1 MAVRVRVSSE
11 APKECN
17 CTAVAFFCFFRKAR
31 FLKNSPGIMK
41 RIILT
46 VALAAMSFVGAFAQD
61 VLGKW
66 KLEDGSAIVEVYKEG
81 DHYNG
86 RVIWLAEPTDPNG
99 VPYKDAM
106 NPDPKLQ
113 SREIMGLNMLHG
125 LKKDGNKYGNGTI
138 YDPNNGKTYFCSM
151 KVDGDILKVH
161 GSLDK
166 KGWVGRTMDW
176 YRVKE

>member
-1 MAVRVRVSSE
+1 
-11 APKECN
+11 
-17 CTAVAFFCFFRKAR
+17 
-31 FLKNSPGIMK
+31 MK
-41 RIILT
+41 KIILT

-86 RVIWLAEPTDPNG
+86 RVVWLAEPTDPNG
-99 VPYKDAM
+99 VPYKDTM

-125 LKKDGNKYGNGTI
+125 LKKDGNCLLYTSPSPR
-138 YDPNNGKTYFCSM
+138 D
-151 KVDGDILKVH
+151 
-161 GSLDK
+161 
-166 KGWVGRTMDW
+166 
-176 YRVKE
+176 

>member
-1 MAVRVRVSSE
+1 
-11 APKECN
+11 
-17 CTAVAFFCFFRKAR
+17 
-31 FLKNSPGIMK
+31 MK

-66 KLEDGSAIVEVYKEG
+66 KLEDGSAIVEVYKGG
-81 DHYNG
+81 DHY
-86 RVIWLAEPTDPNG
+86 NG